1 MDVINHCAW
10 GSVCNAGAGLGKFVP
25 DAYGVARWAIYVR
38 PESTVRRPEDLAD
51 AEAFAPP
58 GPADDGV
65 DHARMLTLRAETLF
79 ATRIQEILTDLNT
92 AAHPKKF

>member
-1 MDVINHCAW
+1 MAYPAW
-10 GSVCNAGAGLGKFVP
+10 FHDGQLSILRRQLQNAYA
-25 DAYGVARWAIYVR
+25 
-38 PESTVRRPEDLAD
+38 DLAD